1 MQCDEQ
7 VYSIRRVTSA
17 EGGQG
22 MWCEKKVCII
32 TVGRGAC
39 KILPLSNQYEC
50 PKIFQ
55 NGAQTPE
62 HPKIHKHLIHEHL

>member
-1 MQCDEQ
+1 MSQLQYEQRKCAVPGGSHWQYEEKVVQCDER

-32 TVGRGAC
+32 KAG
-39 KILPLSNQYEC
+39 
-50 PKIFQ
+50 
-55 NGAQTPE
+55 
-62 HPKIHKHLIHEHL
+62 